1 METILCPT
9 DFSPGS
15 ENAIRYAGELAQRMA
30 SRIVLFHS
38 ICEPVGTEFVS
49 YSGETDPDPL
59 PDPGYRQEQ
68 QRKLKALKS
77 DLENTEW
84 GMPIAYRTLVGYGLP
99 QETIPQ
105 VARRVQADM
114 IVLGKESTEGLKQLL
129 TGSVMAGV
137 LKSTSCP
144 VLIIPPRATF
154 RQIHRIVFA
163 TDLQGEPFTD
173 VAFVTKLAGLFAAEI
188 LLLHILTDNAPD
200 TRQPAQA
207 GLDLLLKRL
216 TYKNAYCYLE
226 NYAHIEEGIS
236 QFCRRH
242 HADMLV
248 MGYHPHHFWQQVL
261 AQDHTQQMA
270 YHATLPLLV
279 FHYRQ

>member
-38 ICEPVGTEFVS
+38 ISEPVGTGFVP
-49 YSGETDPDPL
+49 YPGETAPEPL
-59 PDPGYRQEQ
+59 PDPGYRQQ
-68 QRKLKALKS
+68 QRKLEALKNN
-77 DLENTEW
+77 LENTEW
-84 GMPIAYRTLVGYGLP
+84 GMPVAYQTLVADGLA

-114 IVLGKESTEGLKQLL
+114 IVLGKESPEGLKQLL

-137 LKSTSCP
+137 LKSASCP
-144 VLIIPPRATF
+144 VLIIPPRVTF
-154 RQIHRIVFA
+154 RQVHRIAFA
-163 TDLQGEPFTD
+163 TDLQGEPYTD
-173 VAFVTKLAGLFAAEI
+173 IAFVTKLAGLFAAEI
-188 LLLHILTDNAPD
+188 LFLHVLTGEAPD
-200 TRQPAQA
+200 TRQKAQA

-216 TYKNAYCYLE
+216 AYKNAYSYLE

-248 MGYHPHHFWQQVL
+248 MGYHPHHFWQRLL
-261 AQDHTQQMA
+261 AQDHTRQVA

-279 FHYRQ
+279 FHYPQ